1 MTAILLYSKKSV
13 TTVIAV
19 TKLWKEV
26 RLCEA
31 KRSESMCV

>member
-1 MTAILLYSKKSV
+1 MTAISLYREKSV
-13 TTVIAV
+13 ITVIAV
-19 TKLWKEV
+19 TKLREEV

>member
-1 MTAILLYSKKSV
+1 MTAISLYSKKSV

-19 TKLWKEV
+19 TELRKEV